1 MESTLIM
8 NPFGVNIDLI
18 EGVMDQPDRHLVRQ
32 ASVMRG
38 YYADA
43 AALERLIA
51 EHGDP
56 LHYETFEKDVPEQY
70 GQLCFCIS
78 QLQPGR
84 VGDEFFMTKGHYHT
98 VAETAEVYL
107 CIRGQGYMLMKAP
120 PDAQRQSRCVAE
132 PMQRNRLVYVPPY
145 WAHRS
150 INTGAEPLI
159 SLCIYP
165 AEAGHNYGDIETEGF
180 PQRVW
185 WRNGKEVIA

>member
-1 MESTLIM
+1 MESNVLM
-8 NPFGVNIDLI
+8 QPFGVNIDLV
-18 EGVMDQPDRHLVRQ
+18 EGVMDQPDRHLARP

-51 EHGDP
+51 EQHDP

-98 VAETAEVYL
+98 VAETAEVYQ
-107 CIRGQGYMLMKAP
+107 CIRGRGYMLMKTP
-120 PDAQRQSRCVAE
+120 PDAQGHSRCVAE
-132 PMQRNRLVYVPPY
+132 PMWRNRLVYVPPY

-150 INTGAEPLI
+150 INTGSEPLI

-165 AEAGHNYGDIETEGF
+165 GEAGHNYGDIETEGF
-180 PQRVW
+180 PQRVR
-185 WRNGKEVIA
+185 WRNGQEVIG

>member
-1 MESTLIM
+1 MDPTPLM
-8 NPFGVNIDLI
+8 NPFGVNVDLI
-18 EGVMDQPDRHLVRQ
+18 EGVMDQPDRHLIRK

-51 EHGDP
+51 EHDDP
-56 LHYETFEKDVPEQY
+56 LHYETFEKDVPEQS

-78 QLQPGR
+78 KLQPGV
-84 VGDEFFMTKGHYHT
+84 VGEEYFMTKGHYHA

-107 CIRGQGYMLMKAP
+107 CIRGQGCMLMKTP
-120 PDAQRQSRCVAE
+120 PNAQGQSRCVAE

-150 INTGAEPLI
+150 INTGVEPLI
-159 SLCIYP
+159 TLYIFP
-165 AEAGHNYGDIETEGF
+165 GEAGHNYGDIETEGF
-180 PQRVW
+180 PRRVFL
-185 WRNGKEVIA
+185 RDGKEVIV